1 VKYLF
6 VFLVSVV
13 LAGCA
18 TTGDIAKLETELTQ
32 QKTEISYL
40 KGRIDAMSDDIAR
53 IAATQQATPSRN
65 SVPPGIP
72 SQTVA
77 SSSTAVNG
85 VQLDTTSGRCQA
97 ITATGTQ
104 CTRKAQ
110 PGSKYC
116 WQHQNYGKTSSP
128 SGSSDR
134 QILTGPRGGQYY
146 INSNGKKVYIR
157 KKK

>member
-1 VKYLF
+1 MKYLF
-6 VFLVSVV
+6 VFALAVV

-18 TTGDIAKLETELTQ
+18 TTGIIAKLETELTQ

-53 IAATQQATPSRN
+53 IAANQQAAPSRN
-65 SVPPGIP
+65 SVTPGTASQPVVP
-72 SQTVA
+72 ST
-77 SSSTAVNG
+77 TAVTG

-97 ITATGTQ
+97 ITAAGTQ
-104 CTRKAQ
+104 CARKAQ
-110 PGSKYC
+110 PGRKYC
-116 WQHQNYGKTSSP
+116 WQHQNYGKATSS

-134 QILTGPRGGQYY
+134 QILTGPRGGKYY

>member
-1 VKYLF
+1 MKCLF
-6 VFLVSVV
+6 VFVVSAF

-18 TTGDIAKLETELTQ
+18 TTGDISKLENELAQ
-32 QKTEISYL
+32 QKADISYL

-53 IAATQQATPSRN
+53 IAANQQALPSRN
-65 SVPPGIP
+65 STQSAATSQLAVP
-72 SQTVA
+72 ST
-77 SSSTAVNG
+77 TAVNG

-97 ITATGTQ
+97 ITAAGTQ

-116 WQHQNYGKTSSP
+116 WQHQNYGKSTSS
-128 SGSSDR
+128 SGSNDR
-134 QILTGPRGGQYY
+134 QIYTGPRGGQYY
-146 INSNGKKVYIR
+146 INSNGKKVYVR

>member
-1 VKYLF
+1 MKYLF
-6 VFLVSVV
+6 VFALSAI

-53 IAATQQATPSRN
+53 IAANQQAATSRSFVPS
-65 SVPPGIP
+65 STP
-72 SQTVA
+72 SQTAVPSA
-77 SSSTAVNG
+77 TAMNG
-85 VQLDTTSGRCQA
+85 VQIDSTSGRCQA
-97 ITATGTQ
+97 ITAAGTQ
-104 CTRKAQ
+104 CTRRAQ

-116 WQHQNYGKTSSP
+116 WQHQNYGKATPS

-134 QILTGPRGGQYY
+134 QILTGPRGGKYY